1 MAVLHRENVVGSF
14 MKSTLVTHKTLWQAL
29 IITLMAAFAGMV
41 QAQAEQG
48 DSPQLPGAVDVRII
62 VDISGSMKQNDPQ
75 NLRRPAVRL
84 LARLLPDGA
93 TSGVWT
99 FGQYVNM
106 LVPHREVNDAWR
118 DMAIAQ
124 SDAIN
129 SVAMRT
135 NLGTAIET
143 ASDGYFTGGVLSNTH
158 FIVLTDGKVDIS
170 RNPSANKAEANRI
183 LDTLVPPLKQQGARF
198 HAVALSAE
206 ADTEFLRKLASDS
219 NGSFHVAENADDLS
233 RAFLDAFNA
242 AVPQEQTPIDDDGFM
257 VDAGV
262 TEYTAL
268 IFWGD
273 NETSDNR
280 ALALKAP
287 GAAATTLQQHPDNIR
302 WAREPGYDL
311 ITVTDPVAGR
321 WNLDGQ
327 LGEGSRVSVV
337 SDLRMIVSPIP
348 GIFSIEKPL
357 AIRVGLFD
365 GDEPI
370 INADFLSVLAVDLT
384 LANEDGRSGTKV
396 LSEQS
401 PPADGVYRYNI
412 AEMPTAGQY
421 QVVVEARSS
430 TFARK
435 FSGTTRFEPAA
446 GAEASAADAPL
457 FAPEMDAAN
466 PFKTATPAQ
475 PEPQPTAAPAVDEAP
490 APAVAS
496 EPVAEVEPVAE
507 PELTPEEAVQLIQ
520 PIDVAEL
527 DQPEPAEPENV
538 DSAIAPWMIAAGA
551 GALLVLALLIWL
563 LLRKRKNTDESDAEA
578 DVEAEPA
585 APVPAPEVA
594 AVPVIT
600 DIDEPETVPELSS
613 DDLIEPEPELESVP
627 ELQPEPELEKVP
639 ELEPE
644 PAAKPVV
651 DETPVPSIEPE
662 PDTIAEELSEP
673 GEPEPLLEDDI
684 PLIEPEESEPEPLA
698 FDDEFELSVPD
709 DELEAALDD
718 VDLEES
724 ADDEFGLDDFDLSEF
739 DDLPDTETDKGA
751 SKGGAPE
758 PKNTP
763 DNDRKK

>member
-1 MAVLHRENVVGSF
+1 
-14 MKSTLVTHKTLWQAL
+14 MKSTLVTHKTLWHAL
-29 IITLMAAFAGMV
+29 IITLVAAFAGMV

-135 NLGTAIET
+135 NLGAAIET
-143 ASDGYFTGGVLSNTH
+143 ASDGYFTGGILSNTH

-273 NETSDNR
+273 NETSANR
-280 ALALKAP
+280 TLALKAP
-287 GAAATTLQQHPDNIR
+287 GAAAATLQQHPDNIR

-321 WNLDGQ
+321 WSLDGQ

-348 GIFSIEKPL
+348 GMFSIEEPL

-370 INADFLSVLAVDLT
+370 TNADFLSVLTVNLT
-384 LANEDGRSGTKV
+384 LAKEDGRSGTKV
-396 LSEQS
+396 LSEQG
-401 PPADGVYRYNI
+401 PPADGVYRDNI
-412 AEMPTAGQY
+412 AELPTAGQY
-421 QVVVEARSS
+421 QVIVEARSS

-435 FSGTTRFEPAA
+435 FSGTTRFEPAV
-446 GAEASAADAPL
+446 GAEASAADAPM
-457 FAPEMDAAN
+457 FAPEIDAAN
-466 PFKTATPAQ
+466 PFKTATPAE
-475 PEPQPTAAPAVDEAP
+475 PEPQPDTALMVDGAP
-490 APAVAS
+490 AP
-496 EPVAEVEPVAE
+496 EPAGEPAAEVEPVAE
-507 PELTPEEAVQLIQ
+507 PE
-520 PIDVAEL
+520 
-527 DQPEPAEPENV
+527 PAEPESA
-538 DSAIAPWMIAAGA
+538 DSAIAPWMMAAGA

-563 LLRKRKNTDESDAEA
+563 LLRKRKNTDEGDAETDAEA
-578 DVEAEPA
+578 NVEVETEAA
-585 APVPAPEVA
+585 APAPAPEMA

-600 DIDEPETVPELSS
+600 DIDEPESVPELSPE
-613 DDLIEPEPELESVP
+613 DLIEPEPVP
-627 ELQPEPELEKVP
+627 ELQPEPLI
-639 ELEPE
+639 
-644 PAAKPVV
+644 
-651 DETPVPSIEPE
+651 DETPVPTLGPLPE
-662 PDTIAEELSEP
+662 ET
-673 GEPEPLLEDDI
+673 I
-684 PLIEPEESEPEPLA
+684 PLVEPEEGDPEPLA
-698 FDDEFELSVPD
+698 FDDDFELSVPD
-709 DELEAALDD
+709 DELE
-718 VDLEES
+718 EPT
-724 ADDEFGLDDFDLSEF
+724 DDELGLDDFDLSEF
-739 DDLPDTETDKGA
+739 DDVPSTEAEKSADEGAEKDTG
-751 SKGGAPE
+751 PE
-758 PKNTP
+758 PKETP
-763 DNDRKK
+763 DNERKK

>member
-1 MAVLHRENVVGSF
+1 MAVSHRENVVGSF
-14 MKSTLVTHKTLWQAL
+14 MQSTLVTRKTLWHAL
-29 IITLMAAFAGMV
+29 VITLLAAFAGMV
-41 QAQAEQG
+41 QAQVQAQAQTG
-48 DSPQLPGAVDVRII
+48 QTDKPQLPGAVDVRII

-75 NLRRPAVRL
+75 NLRRPALRL

-124 SDAIN
+124 SDAIS

-135 NLGTAIET
+135 NLGAAIET

-158 FIVLTDGKVDIS
+158 FIVLTDGMVDIS

-183 LDTLVPPLKQQGARF
+183 LDTLVPPLKAQGARF

-206 ADTEFLRKLASDS
+206 ADTEFLRKLAADSD
-219 NGSFHVAENADDLS
+219 GSFHVAENADDLS

-257 VDAGV
+257 VDSGV
-262 TEYTAL
+262 SEFTAL

-273 NETSDNR
+273 NETSADR
-280 ALALKAP
+280 ALALNAP
-287 GAAATTLQQHPDNIR
+287 GAAAATLQQHPDTIR

-321 WNLDGQ
+321 WSLDGQ

-348 GIFSIEKPL
+348 GIFSIEEPL

-370 INADFLSVLAVDLT
+370 TNADFLSVLTVSLT
-384 LANEDGRSGTKV
+384 LENKDGRSGTKV
-396 LSEQS
+396 LSEQG

-412 AEMPTAGQY
+412 AQLTTAGQY
-421 QVVVEARSS
+421 QVMVEARSS

-446 GAEASAADAPL
+446 DAEAPV

-466 PFKTATPAQ
+466 PFNIATPAE
-475 PEPQPTAAPAVDEAP
+475 PEPQPETAPAVDEAP
-490 APAVAS
+490 APEPAS
-496 EPVAEVEPVAE
+496 EPAAEVEPE
-507 PELTPEEAVQLIQ
+507 PA
-520 PIDVAEL
+520 
-527 DQPEPAEPENV
+527 PEPAEPETA
-538 DSAIAPWMIAAGA
+538 DSAIALWMMAAGA
-551 GALLVLALLIWL
+551 GALVVLGLLIWL
-563 LLRKRKNTDESDAEA
+563 LLRKRKNADENDAETA
-578 DVEAEPA
+578 GEPEAA
-585 APVPAPEVA
+585 APDPTPEAA

-600 DIDEPETVPELSS
+600 NIDEGETVPELSP
-613 DDLIEPEPELESVP
+613 DDLIEPESEIEPELVPELEPVP
-627 ELQPEPELEKVP
+627 ELQSEPQPEPEPEPENVP

-644 PAAKPVV
+644 PTVESVV
-651 DETPVPSIEPE
+651 EETPVPTVEPE
-662 PDTIAEELSEP
+662 PEEAIPLMESEE
-673 GEPEPLLEDDI
+673 GDPEPLD
-684 PLIEPEESEPEPLA
+684 
-698 FDDEFELSVPD
+698 FD
-709 DELEAALDD
+709 
-718 VDLEES
+718 
-724 ADDEFGLDDFDLSEF
+724 DDFDLSEF
-739 DDLPDTETDKGA
+739 DDLPATD
-751 SKGGAPE
+751 
-758 PKNTP
+758 PKSDSPDKP

>member
-1 MAVLHRENVVGSF
+1 
-14 MKSTLVTHKTLWQAL
+14 MKSTLVTHKTLWHAL
-29 IITLMAAFAGMV
+29 IITLVAAFAGMV
-41 QAQAEQG
+41 QAQAQAEQG

-135 NLGTAIET
+135 NLGAAIET
-143 ASDGYFTGGVLSNTH
+143 ASDGYFTGGILSNTH

-273 NETSDNR
+273 NETSANR
-280 ALALKAP
+280 TLALKAP
-287 GAAATTLQQHPDNIR
+287 GAAAATLQQHPDNIR

-321 WNLDGQ
+321 WSLDGQ

-348 GIFSIEKPL
+348 GMFSIEEPL

-370 INADFLSVLAVDLT
+370 TNADFLSVLTVNLT
-384 LANEDGRSGTKV
+384 LAKEDGRSGTKV
-396 LSEQS
+396 LSEQG
-401 PPADGVYRYNI
+401 PPADGVYRDNI
-412 AEMPTAGQY
+412 AELPTAGQY
-421 QVVVEARSS
+421 QVIVEARSS

-435 FSGTTRFEPAA
+435 FSGTTRFEPAV
-446 GAEASAADAPL
+446 GAEASAADAPM

-466 PFKTATPAQ
+466 PFKTATPAE
-475 PEPQPTAAPAVDEAP
+475 PEPQPDTALMVDGAP
-490 APAVAS
+490 AP
-496 EPVAEVEPVAE
+496 EPAGEPAAEVEPVAE
-507 PELTPEEAVQLIQ
+507 PE
-520 PIDVAEL
+520 
-527 DQPEPAEPENV
+527 PAEPESA
-538 DSAIAPWMIAAGA
+538 DSAIAPWMMAAGA

-563 LLRKRKNTDESDAEA
+563 LLRKRKNTDEGDAETDAEA
-578 DVEAEPA
+578 NVEVETEAA
-585 APVPAPEVA
+585 APAPAPEMA

-600 DIDEPETVPELSS
+600 DIDEPESVPELSPE
-613 DDLIEPEPELESVP
+613 DLIEPEPVP
-627 ELQPEPELEKVP
+627 ELQPEPLI
-639 ELEPE
+639 
-644 PAAKPVV
+644 
-651 DETPVPSIEPE
+651 DETPVPTLGPLPE
-662 PDTIAEELSEP
+662 ET
-673 GEPEPLLEDDI
+673 I
-684 PLIEPEESEPEPLA
+684 PLVEPEEGDPEPLA
-698 FDDEFELSVPD
+698 FDDDFELSVPD
-709 DELEAALDD
+709 DELE
-718 VDLEES
+718 EPT
-724 ADDEFGLDDFDLSEF
+724 DDELGLDDFDLSEF
-739 DDLPDTETDKGA
+739 DDVPSTEAEKSADEGAEKDTG
-751 SKGGAPE
+751 PE
-758 PKNTP
+758 PKETP
-763 DNDRKK
+763 DNERKK

>member
-1 MAVLHRENVVGSF
+1 
-14 MKSTLVTHKTLWQAL
+14 MKSTLVTHKTLWHAL
-29 IITLMAAFAGMV
+29 IITLVAAFAGMV
-41 QAQAEQG
+41 QAQAEPG

-135 NLGTAIET
+135 NLGAAIET
-143 ASDGYFTGGVLSNTH
+143 ASDGYFTGGILSNTH

-206 ADTEFLRKLASDS
+206 ADTEFLRRLAADS

-273 NETSDNR
+273 SETSANR
-280 ALALKAP
+280 TLALKAP
-287 GAAATTLQQHPDNIR
+287 GAAAATLQQHPDNIR

-321 WNLDGQ
+321 WILDGQ
-327 LGEGSRVSVV
+327 LGQGSRVSVV

-348 GIFSIEKPL
+348 GTFSIEEPL
-357 AIRVGLFD
+357 AIRVRLFD
-365 GDEPI
+365 GNEPI
-370 INADFLSVLAVDLT
+370 TNADFLSVLTVNLT
-384 LANEDGRSGTKV
+384 LAHEDGRRGTKL

-446 GAEASAADAPL
+446 GAEVSAANAPL
-457 FAPEMDAAN
+457 FAPEIDAAN
-466 PFKTATPAQ
+466 PFKTATPTE
-475 PEPQPTAAPAVDEAP
+475 PEPQPNTAPAVDEAP
-490 APAVAS
+490 APEPAG
-496 EPVAEVEPVAE
+496 EPVAEVKPVIEPVAE
-507 PELTPEEAVQLIQ
+507 PE
-520 PIDVAEL
+520 
-527 DQPEPAEPENV
+527 PAEPKSA

-563 LLRKRKNTDESDAEA
+563 LLRKRKNTDEIDAETNA
-578 DVEAEPA
+578 EVNVKAEAA

-600 DIDEPETVPELSS
+600 DIDEPENVLELSP
-613 DDLIEPEPELESVP
+613 DDLIEPEI
-627 ELQPEPELEKVP
+627 
-639 ELEPE
+639 EPE
-644 PAAKPVV
+644 PAAEPVV
-651 DETPVPSIEPE
+651 DETPVPTIEP
-662 PDTIAEELSEP
+662 L
-673 GEPEPLLEDDI
+673 
-684 PLIEPEESEPEPLA
+684 PEETMPLVKPEEGDPEPLA
-698 FDDEFELSVPD
+698 FDDDFELSFPD
-709 DELEAALDD
+709 DELEATLAEP
-718 VDLEES
+718 EEL
-724 ADDEFGLDDFDLSEF
+724 ADDELGLDDLDLSEF
-739 DDLPDTETDKGA
+739 DDLPGAEVEKGA
-751 SKGGAPE
+751 EKDTSPE
-758 PKNTP
+758 PKKTP
-763 DNDRKK
+763 DNDPKK

>member
-1 MAVLHRENVVGSF
+1 
-14 MKSTLVTHKTLWQAL
+14 MKPTLVAHKILWRAL
-29 IITLMAAFAGMV
+29 IITLVAAFAGMV

-106 LVPHREVNDAWR
+106 LVPHREVSDAWR

-135 NLGTAIET
+135 NLGAAIET

-287 GAAATTLQQHPDNIR
+287 GADATTLQQHPDNIR

-321 WNLDGQ
+321 WSLDGQ

-348 GIFSIEKPL
+348 GTFTVEEPL

-370 INADFLSVLAVDLT
+370 TNADFLSVLTVNLT
-384 LANEDGRSGTKV
+384 LENEDGRGGTKV
-396 LSEQS
+396 LSEQG

-412 AEMPTAGQY
+412 AELPTAGQY
-421 QVVVEARSS
+421 QVIVEARSS

-457 FAPEMDAAN
+457 FAPEINVAN
-466 PFKTATPAQ
+466 PFKTATP
-475 PEPQPTAAPAVDEAP
+475 AAPAVDEAP
-490 APAVAS
+490 APEPAS
-496 EPVAEVEPVAE
+496 EPVAEVEPVIETAAE
-507 PELTPEEAVQLIQ
+507 PEPAPEPEAAAQPIQ

-527 DQPEPAEPENV
+527 DKPEPAEPESA
-538 DSAIAPWMIAAGA
+538 DSAIAPWMMVAGA

-563 LLRKRKNTDESDAEA
+563 LLRKRKNIDETDAKTDAEA
-578 DVEAEPA
+578 NVEAEAA

-600 DIDEPETVPELSS
+600 DVDEPENVPELSA
-613 DDLIEPEPELESVP
+613 DDLIEPEL
-627 ELQPEPELEKVP
+627 
-639 ELEPE
+639 
-644 PAAKPVV
+644 AAEPVV
-651 DETPVPSIEPE
+651 DETSVPTIEPL
-662 PDTIAEELSEP
+662 PEET
-673 GEPEPLLEDDI
+673 I
-684 PLIEPEESEPEPLA
+684 PLIEPEEDDPEPLA
-698 FDDEFELSVPD
+698 FD
-709 DELEAALDD
+709 
-718 VDLEES
+718 
-724 ADDEFGLDDFDLSEF
+724 DDFDLSEF
-739 DDLPDTETDKGA
+739 DDLPGAEVEKGA
-751 SKGGAPE
+751 EKDTDPE
-758 PKNTP
+758 PKKTP

>member
-1 MAVLHRENVVGSF
+1 MQ
-14 MKSTLVTHKTLWQAL
+14 STPVTHKTLWHAL
-29 IITLMAAFAGMV
+29 IITLIAAFAGMV
-41 QAQAEQG
+41 QAQDQVQSQAERA

-75 NLRRPAVRL
+75 NLRRPALRL

-135 NLGTAIET
+135 NLGAAIET

-158 FIVLTDGKVDIS
+158 FIVLTDGMVDIS

-206 ADTEFLRKLASDS
+206 ADTEFLRKLASES

-262 TEYTAL
+262 SEYTAL

-273 NETSDNR
+273 NETSGNR
-280 ALALKAP
+280 TLALKAP
-287 GAAATTLQQHPDNIR
+287 GAAAATLQQHPDNIR

-321 WNLDGQ
+321 WSLDGQ

-348 GIFSIEKPL
+348 GTFTVEEPL

-370 INADFLSVLAVDLT
+370 TNADFLSVLNVNLT
-384 LANEDGRSGTKV
+384 LENEDGRGGTKV
-396 LSEQS
+396 LSEQG

-412 AEMPTAGQY
+412 AELPTAGQY
-421 QVVVEARSS
+421 QVIVEARSS

-457 FAPEMDAAN
+457 FAPEIDVAN
-466 PFKTATPAQ
+466 PFKTATP
-475 PEPQPTAAPAVDEAP
+475 AAPAVDEAP
-490 APAVAS
+490 APEPAS
-496 EPVAEVEPVAE
+496 EPVAEVEPVIETAAE
-507 PELTPEEAVQLIQ
+507 PEPAPEPEAAAQPIQ

-527 DQPEPAEPENV
+527 DKPEPAEPESA
-538 DSAIAPWMIAAGA
+538 DSAIAPWMMVAGA

-563 LLRKRKNTDESDAEA
+563 LLRKRKNIDETDAEA
-578 DVEAEPA
+578 GAEANVEAEAA

-600 DIDEPETVPELSS
+600 DVDEPESVPELSA
-613 DDLIEPEPELESVP
+613 DDLIEPEP
-627 ELQPEPELEKVP
+627 
-639 ELEPE
+639 
-644 PAAKPVV
+644 AAEPVV
-651 DETPVPSIEPE
+651 DETPVPTIEPL
-662 PDTIAEELSEP
+662 PEET
-673 GEPEPLLEDDI
+673 I
-684 PLIEPEESEPEPLA
+684 PLVEPEESDPEPLA
-698 FDDEFELSVPD
+698 FD
-709 DELEAALDD
+709 
-718 VDLEES
+718 
-724 ADDEFGLDDFDLSEF
+724 DDFDLSEF
-739 DDLPDTETDKGA
+739 DDLPDAEVEKGA
-751 SKGGAPE
+751 EKDTDPE
-758 PKNTP
+758 PKKTP

>member
-1 MAVLHRENVVGSF
+1 
-14 MKSTLVTHKTLWQAL
+14 MKSTLVTHKTLWHAL
-29 IITLMAAFAGMV
+29 IITLVAAFAGMV

-75 NLRRPAVRL
+75 NLRRPALRL

-124 SDAIN
+124 SDAIS

-135 NLGTAIET
+135 NLGAAIET

-158 FIVLTDGKVDIS
+158 FIVLTDGMVDIS

-183 LDTLVPPLKQQGARF
+183 LDTLVPPLKAQGARF

-206 ADTEFLRKLASDS
+206 ADTEFLRKLAADSD
-219 NGSFHVAENADDLS
+219 GSFHVAENADDLS

-257 VDAGV
+257 VDSGV
-262 TEYTAL
+262 SEFTAL

-273 NETSDNR
+273 NETSADR
-280 ALALKAP
+280 ALALNAP
-287 GAAATTLQQHPDNIR
+287 GAAAATLQQHPDTIR

-321 WNLDGQ
+321 WSLDGQ

-348 GIFSIEKPL
+348 GIFSIEEPL

-370 INADFLSVLAVDLT
+370 TNADFLSVLTVSLT
-384 LANEDGRSGTKV
+384 LENKDGRGGTKV
-396 LSEQS
+396 LSEQG

-412 AEMPTAGQY
+412 AQLTTAGQY
-421 QVVVEARSS
+421 QVMVEARSS

-446 GAEASAADAPL
+446 DAEAPAADAPV

-466 PFKTATPAQ
+466 PFNIATPAE
-475 PEPQPTAAPAVDEAP
+475 PEPQPETAPAVDEAP
-490 APAVAS
+490 APEPAV
-496 EPVAEVEPVAE
+496 EPAAEVEPVVAPVVEPVVEPVVAPVAETVAAPEPAQE
-507 PELTPEEAVQLIQ
+507 PEPA
-520 PIDVAEL
+520 
-527 DQPEPAEPENV
+527 PEPAEPETA
-538 DSAIAPWMIAAGA
+538 DSAIAPWMMAAGA
-551 GALLVLALLIWL
+551 GALVVLGLLIWL
-563 LLRKRKNTDESDAEA
+563 LLRKRKNADENDAETA
-578 DVEAEPA
+578 GEPEAA
-585 APVPAPEVA
+585 APNPTPEAA

-600 DIDEPETVPELSS
+600 NIDEAESVPELSP
-613 DDLIEPEPELESVP
+613 DDLIEPEPEIEPELVPELEPVP
-627 ELQPEPELEKVP
+627 ELQPEPEPENVP

-644 PAAKPVV
+644 LELEPEPTVESVV
-651 DETPVPSIEPE
+651 EETPVPTVEPE
-662 PDTIAEELSEP
+662 PEEAIPLMESEE
-673 GEPEPLLEDDI
+673 GDPEPLD
-684 PLIEPEESEPEPLA
+684 
-698 FDDEFELSVPD
+698 FD
-709 DELEAALDD
+709 
-718 VDLEES
+718 
-724 ADDEFGLDDFDLSEF
+724 DDFDLSEF
-739 DDLPDTETDKGA
+739 DDLPATD
-751 SKGGAPE
+751 
-758 PKNTP
+758 PKSDSPDKP

>member
-1 MAVLHRENVVGSF
+1 
-14 MKSTLVTHKTLWQAL
+14 MKPTLVAHKILWRAL
-29 IITLMAAFAGMV
+29 IITLVAAFAGMV

-106 LVPHREVNDAWR
+106 LVPHREVSDAWR

-135 NLGTAIET
+135 NLGAAIET

-287 GAAATTLQQHPDNIR
+287 GADATTLQQHPDNIR

-321 WNLDGQ
+321 WSLDGQ

-348 GIFSIEKPL
+348 GTFSIEKPL

-370 INADFLSVLAVDLT
+370 TNADFLSVLTVNLT

-421 QVVVEARSS
+421 QVIVEARSS

-457 FAPEMDAAN
+457 FAPEIDVAN
-466 PFKTATPAQ
+466 PFKPVTPAESQ
-475 PEPQPTAAPAVDEAP
+475 LLVDTAPSAAEAP
-490 APAVAS
+490 ASELVNEPAAD
-496 EPVAEVEPVAE
+496 VEPVAE
-507 PELTPEEAVQLIQ
+507 PVTEPVTEPEPAKDPEPAPEPEAAIP
-520 PIDVAEL
+520 PIDVSEL
-527 DQPEPAEPENV
+527 DKPELAESENA
-538 DSAIAPWMIAAGA
+538 DSAIAPWMMAAGA
-551 GALLVLALLIWL
+551 GVLLVLALLIWL
-563 LLRKRKNTDESDAEA
+563 LLRKRKNIDETDAEA
-578 DVEAEPA
+578 GAEANVEAEAA

-600 DIDEPETVPELSS
+600 DIDEPENVPELSP
-613 DDLIEPEPELESVP
+613 DDLIEPEP
-627 ELQPEPELEKVP
+627 
-639 ELEPE
+639 
-644 PAAKPVV
+644 AAEPVV
-651 DETPVPSIEPE
+651 DETSVPTIEPL
-662 PDTIAEELSEP
+662 PEET
-673 GEPEPLLEDDI
+673 I
-684 PLIEPEESEPEPLA
+684 PLIEPEEDDPEPLA
-698 FDDEFELSVPD
+698 FD
-709 DELEAALDD
+709 
-718 VDLEES
+718 
-724 ADDEFGLDDFDLSEF
+724 DDFDLSEF
-739 DDLPDTETDKGA
+739 DDLPDAEVEKGA
-751 SKGGAPE
+751 EKGAEKDTDPE
-758 PKNTP
+758 PKKTP

>member
-1 MAVLHRENVVGSF
+1 
-14 MKSTLVTHKTLWQAL
+14 MKSTLVTHKTLWHAL
-29 IITLMAAFAGMV
+29 IITLVAAFAGMV
-41 QAQAEQG
+41 QAQAQAEQG

-135 NLGTAIET
+135 NLGAAIET
-143 ASDGYFTGGVLSNTH
+143 ASDGYFTGGILSNTH

-273 NETSDNR
+273 NETSANR
-280 ALALKAP
+280 TLALKAP
-287 GAAATTLQQHPDNIR
+287 GAAAATLQQHPDNIR

-321 WNLDGQ
+321 WSLDGQ

-348 GIFSIEKPL
+348 GMFSIEEPL

-370 INADFLSVLAVDLT
+370 TNADFLSVLTVNLT
-384 LANEDGRSGTKV
+384 LAKEDGRSGTKV
-396 LSEQS
+396 LSEQG
-401 PPADGVYRYNI
+401 PPADGVYRDNI
-412 AEMPTAGQY
+412 AELPTAGQY
-421 QVVVEARSS
+421 QVIVEARSS

-435 FSGTTRFEPAA
+435 FSGTTRFEPAV
-446 GAEASAADAPL
+446 GAEASAADAPM
-457 FAPEMDAAN
+457 FAPEIDAAN
-466 PFKTATPAQ
+466 PFKTATPAE
-475 PEPQPTAAPAVDEAP
+475 PEPQPDTALMVDGAP
-490 APAVAS
+490 AP
-496 EPVAEVEPVAE
+496 EPAGEPAAEVEPVAE
-507 PELTPEEAVQLIQ
+507 PE
-520 PIDVAEL
+520 
-527 DQPEPAEPENV
+527 PAEPESA
-538 DSAIAPWMIAAGA
+538 DSAIAPWMMAAGA

-563 LLRKRKNTDESDAEA
+563 LLRKRKNTDEGDAETDAEA
-578 DVEAEPA
+578 NVEVETEAA
-585 APVPAPEVA
+585 APAPAPEMA

-600 DIDEPETVPELSS
+600 DIDEPESVPELSPE
-613 DDLIEPEPELESVP
+613 DLIEPEPVP
-627 ELQPEPELEKVP
+627 ELQPEPLI
-639 ELEPE
+639 
-644 PAAKPVV
+644 
-651 DETPVPSIEPE
+651 DETPVPTLGPLPE
-662 PDTIAEELSEP
+662 ET
-673 GEPEPLLEDDI
+673 I
-684 PLIEPEESEPEPLA
+684 PLIEPEEGDPEPLA
-698 FDDEFELSVPD
+698 FDDDFELSVPD
-709 DELEAALDD
+709 DELE
-718 VDLEES
+718 EPT
-724 ADDEFGLDDFDLSEF
+724 DDELGLDDFDLSEF
-739 DDLPDTETDKGA
+739 DDVPSTEAEKSADEGAEKDTG
-751 SKGGAPE
+751 PE
-758 PKNTP
+758 PKETP
-763 DNDRKK
+763 DNERKK

>member
-1 MAVLHRENVVGSF
+1 
-14 MKSTLVTHKTLWQAL
+14 MKSTLVTHKTLWLAL
-29 IITLMAAFAGMV
+29 VITLVAAFSGMA
-41 QAQAEQG
+41 QAQAEQA

-93 TSGVWT
+93 TAGVWT

-106 LVPHREVNDAWR
+106 LVPHREVSDAWR
-118 DMAIAQ
+118 DMAIEQ

-135 NLGTAIET
+135 NLGAAIET

-219 NGSFHVAENADDLS
+219 NGSFHVAENANDLS

-257 VDAGV
+257 VDASV

-273 NETSDNR
+273 NETSANR

-321 WNLDGQ
+321 WSLDGQ

-370 INADFLSVLAVDLT
+370 TNADFLSVLSVDLT

-446 GAEASAADAPL
+446 GAEASAAEAPI
-457 FAPEMDAAN
+457 FAPETGAAN
-466 PFKTATPAQ
+466 PFKTATPAE
-475 PEPQPTAAPAVDEAP
+475 PKPQPDTAPMVDEAP
-490 APAVAS
+490 EPEPAS
-496 EPVAEVEPVAE
+496 EPAAEVEPVAE
-507 PELTPEEAVQLIQ
+507 LEPAPEPEAAAQPIQ
-520 PIDVAEL
+520 PIDVTEL
-527 DQPEPAEPENV
+527 DKPEPAEPESAN
-538 DSAIAPWMIAAGA
+538 SAIAPWMMAAGA

-563 LLRKRKNTDESDAEA
+563 LLRKRKNTDEIDAETDA
-578 DVEAEPA
+578 ETDVEAEAA

-600 DIDEPETVPELSS
+600 DIDEPENVPKLSPG
-613 DDLIEPEPELESVP
+613 DLVEPKLESGLEPVP
-627 ELQPEPELEKVP
+627 ELQPEPEPEKVP
-639 ELEPE
+639 ELKPE
-644 PAAKPVV
+644 PAVEPVV
-651 DETPVPSIEPE
+651 EEAPVPTIEPE
-662 PDTIAEELSEP
+662 PYVTAQDLP
-673 GEPEPLLEDDI
+673 QPREPEPLPEETI
-684 PLIEPEESEPEPLA
+684 PLIKPEEGDPEPLS
-698 FDDEFELSVPD
+698 FDDDFELSVPD
-709 DELEAALDD
+709 DELDK
-718 VDLEES
+718 VLEEPEEP
-724 ADDEFGLDDFDLSEF
+724 ADEEFGLDDYDLSEF
-739 DDLPDTETDKGA
+739 DDLPSTETDKSA
-751 SKGGAPE
+751 DKGTGPK

>member
-1 MAVLHRENVVGSF
+1 MQ
-14 MKSTLVTHKTLWQAL
+14 STPVTHKTLWHAL
-29 IITLMAAFAGMV
+29 IITLIAAFAGMV
-41 QAQAEQG
+41 QAQDQVQSQAERA

-75 NLRRPAVRL
+75 NLRRPALRL

-135 NLGTAIET
+135 NLGAAIET

-158 FIVLTDGKVDIS
+158 FIVLTDGMVDIS

-206 ADTEFLRKLASDS
+206 ADTEFLRKLASES

-262 TEYTAL
+262 SEYTAL

-273 NETSDNR
+273 NETSANR
-280 ALALKAP
+280 TLALKAP
-287 GAAATTLQQHPDNIR
+287 GLDAATLQQHPDNIR

-321 WNLDGQ
+321 WSLDGQ

-348 GIFSIEKPL
+348 GTFTVEEPL

-370 INADFLSVLAVDLT
+370 TNADFLSVLTVNLT
-384 LANEDGRSGTKV
+384 LENEDGRGGTKV
-396 LSEQS
+396 LSEQG

-412 AEMPTAGQY
+412 AELPTAGQY
-421 QVVVEARSS
+421 QVIVEARSS

-457 FAPEMDAAN
+457 FAPEINVAN
-466 PFKTATPAQ
+466 PFKTATP
-475 PEPQPTAAPAVDEAP
+475 AAPAVDEAP
-490 APAVAS
+490 APEPAS
-496 EPVAEVEPVAE
+496 EPVAEVEPVIETAAE
-507 PELTPEEAVQLIQ
+507 PEPAPEPEAAAQPIQ

-527 DQPEPAEPENV
+527 DKPEPAEPESA
-538 DSAIAPWMIAAGA
+538 DSAIAPWMMVAGA

-563 LLRKRKNTDESDAEA
+563 LLRKRKNIDETDAKTDAEA
-578 DVEAEPA
+578 NVEAEAA

-600 DIDEPETVPELSS
+600 DVDEPENVPELSA
-613 DDLIEPEPELESVP
+613 DDLIEPEL
-627 ELQPEPELEKVP
+627 
-639 ELEPE
+639 
-644 PAAKPVV
+644 AAEPVV
-651 DETPVPSIEPE
+651 DETSVPTIEPL
-662 PDTIAEELSEP
+662 PEET
-673 GEPEPLLEDDI
+673 I
-684 PLIEPEESEPEPLA
+684 PLIEPEEGDPEPLA
-698 FDDEFELSVPD
+698 FD
-709 DELEAALDD
+709 
-718 VDLEES
+718 
-724 ADDEFGLDDFDLSEF
+724 DDFDLSEF
-739 DDLPDTETDKGA
+739 DDLPGAEVEKGA
-751 SKGGAPE
+751 EKDTDPE
-758 PKNTP
+758 PKKTP

>member
-1 MAVLHRENVVGSF
+1 MQ
-14 MKSTLVTHKTLWQAL
+14 STLVTRKTLWHAL
-29 IITLMAAFAGMV
+29 VITLLAAFAGMV
-41 QAQAEQG
+41 QAQDQAQTQTG
-48 DSPQLPGAVDVRII
+48 QTDKPQLPGAVDVRII

-75 NLRRPAVRL
+75 NLRRPALRL

-124 SDAIN
+124 SDAIS

-135 NLGTAIET
+135 NLGAAIET

-158 FIVLTDGKVDIS
+158 FIVLTDGMVDIS

-183 LDTLVPPLKQQGARF
+183 LDTLVPPLKAQGARF

-206 ADTEFLRKLASDS
+206 ADTEFLRKLAADSD
-219 NGSFHVAENADDLS
+219 GSFHVAENADDLS

-257 VDAGV
+257 VDSGV
-262 TEYTAL
+262 SEFTAL

-273 NETSDNR
+273 NETSADR
-280 ALALKAP
+280 ALALNAP
-287 GAAATTLQQHPDNIR
+287 GAAAATLQQHPDTIR

-321 WNLDGQ
+321 WSLDGQ

-348 GIFSIEKPL
+348 GIFSIEEPL

-370 INADFLSVLAVDLT
+370 TNADFLSVLTVSLT
-384 LANEDGRSGTKV
+384 LENKDGRGGTKV
-396 LSEQS
+396 LSEQG

-412 AEMPTAGQY
+412 AQLTTAGQY
-421 QVVVEARSS
+421 QVMVEARSS

-446 GAEASAADAPL
+446 DAEAPV

-466 PFKTATPAQ
+466 PFNIATPAE
-475 PEPQPTAAPAVDEAP
+475 PEPQPETAPAVDEAP
-490 APAVAS
+490 APEPAS
-496 EPVAEVEPVAE
+496 EPAAEVEPE
-507 PELTPEEAVQLIQ
+507 PA
-520 PIDVAEL
+520 
-527 DQPEPAEPENV
+527 PEPAEPETA
-538 DSAIAPWMIAAGA
+538 DSAIALWMMAAGA
-551 GALLVLALLIWL
+551 GALVVLGLLIWL
-563 LLRKRKNTDESDAEA
+563 LLRKRKNADENDAETA
-578 DVEAEPA
+578 GEPEAA
-585 APVPAPEVA
+585 APDPTPEAA

-600 DIDEPETVPELSS
+600 NIDEGETVPELSP
-613 DDLIEPEPELESVP
+613 DDLIEPESEIEPELVPELEPVP
-627 ELQPEPELEKVP
+627 ELQSEPQPEPEPEPENVP

-644 PAAKPVV
+644 PTVESVV
-651 DETPVPSIEPE
+651 EETPVPTVEPE
-662 PDTIAEELSEP
+662 PEEAIPLMESEE
-673 GEPEPLLEDDI
+673 GDPEPLD
-684 PLIEPEESEPEPLA
+684 
-698 FDDEFELSVPD
+698 FD
-709 DELEAALDD
+709 
-718 VDLEES
+718 
-724 ADDEFGLDDFDLSEF
+724 DDFDLSEF
-739 DDLPDTETDKGA
+739 DDLPATD
-751 SKGGAPE
+751 
-758 PKNTP
+758 PKSDSPDKP

>member
-14 MKSTLVTHKTLWQAL
+14 MQSTPVTHKTLWHAL
-29 IITLMAAFAGMV
+29 IITLIAAFAGMV
-41 QAQAEQG
+41 QAQDQVQSQAERA

-75 NLRRPAVRL
+75 NLRRPALRL

-135 NLGTAIET
+135 NLGAAIET

-158 FIVLTDGKVDIS
+158 FIVLTDGMVDIS

-206 ADTEFLRKLASDS
+206 ADTEFLRKLASES

-262 TEYTAL
+262 SEYTAL

-273 NETSDNR
+273 NETSANR
-280 ALALKAP
+280 TLALKAP
-287 GAAATTLQQHPDNIR
+287 GLDAATLQQHPDNIR

-321 WNLDGQ
+321 WSLDGQ

-348 GIFSIEKPL
+348 GTFTVEEPL

-370 INADFLSVLAVDLT
+370 TNADFLSVLTVNLT
-384 LANEDGRSGTKV
+384 LENEDGRGGTKV
-396 LSEQS
+396 LSEQG

-412 AEMPTAGQY
+412 AELPTAGQY
-421 QVVVEARSS
+421 QVIVEARSS

-457 FAPEMDAAN
+457 FAPEINVAN
-466 PFKTATPAQ
+466 PFKTATP
-475 PEPQPTAAPAVDEAP
+475 AAPAVDEAP
-490 APAVAS
+490 APEPAS
-496 EPVAEVEPVAE
+496 EPVAEVEPVIETAAE
-507 PELTPEEAVQLIQ
+507 PEPAPEPEAAAQPIQ

-527 DQPEPAEPENV
+527 DKPEPAEPESA
-538 DSAIAPWMIAAGA
+538 DSAIAPWMMVAGA

-563 LLRKRKNTDESDAEA
+563 LLRKRKNIDETDAKTDAEA
-578 DVEAEPA
+578 NVEAEAA

-600 DIDEPETVPELSS
+600 DVDEPENVPELSA
-613 DDLIEPEPELESVP
+613 DDLIEPEL
-627 ELQPEPELEKVP
+627 
-639 ELEPE
+639 
-644 PAAKPVV
+644 AAEPVV
-651 DETPVPSIEPE
+651 DETSVPTIEPL
-662 PDTIAEELSEP
+662 PEET
-673 GEPEPLLEDDI
+673 I
-684 PLIEPEESEPEPLA
+684 PLIEPEEGDPEPLA
-698 FDDEFELSVPD
+698 FD
-709 DELEAALDD
+709 
-718 VDLEES
+718 
-724 ADDEFGLDDFDLSEF
+724 DDFDLSEF
-739 DDLPDTETDKGA
+739 DDLPGAEVEKGA
-751 SKGGAPE
+751 EKDTDPE
-758 PKNTP
+758 PKKTP

>member
-1 MAVLHRENVVGSF
+1 
-14 MKSTLVTHKTLWQAL
+14 MKSTLVTHKTLWHAL
-29 IITLMAAFAGMV
+29 IITLVAAFAGMV
-41 QAQAEQG
+41 QAQAQAEQG

-135 NLGTAIET
+135 NLGAAIET
-143 ASDGYFTGGVLSNTH
+143 ASDGYFTGGILSNTH

-273 NETSDNR
+273 NETSANR
-280 ALALKAP
+280 TLALKAP
-287 GAAATTLQQHPDNIR
+287 GAAAATLQQHPDNIR

-321 WNLDGQ
+321 WSLDGQ

-348 GIFSIEKPL
+348 GMFSIEEPL

-370 INADFLSVLAVDLT
+370 TNADFLSVLTVNLT
-384 LANEDGRSGTKV
+384 LAKEDGRSGTKV
-396 LSEQS
+396 LSEQG
-401 PPADGVYRYNI
+401 PPADGVYRDNI
-412 AEMPTAGQY
+412 AELPTAGQY
-421 QVVVEARSS
+421 QVIVEARSS

-435 FSGTTRFEPAA
+435 FSGTTRFEPAV
-446 GAEASAADAPL
+446 GAEASAADAPM
-457 FAPEMDAAN
+457 FAPEIDAAN
-466 PFKTATPAQ
+466 PFKTATPAEL
-475 PEPQPTAAPAVDEAP
+475 EPQPTAAPEP
-490 APAVAS
+490 AG
-496 EPVAEVEPVAE
+496 EPVAEVAPVIEPVAE
-507 PELTPEEAVQLIQ
+507 PEPAPEPEAAVQPIQ

-527 DQPEPAEPENV
+527 DKPEPAEPESA
-538 DSAIAPWMIAAGA
+538 DSAIAPWMMAAGA

-563 LLRKRKNTDESDAEA
+563 LLRKRKNTDEGDAETDAEA
-578 DVEAEPA
+578 NVEVETEAA
-585 APVPAPEVA
+585 APAPAPEMA

-600 DIDEPETVPELSS
+600 DIDEPESVPELSPE
-613 DDLIEPEPELESVP
+613 DLIEPEPVP
-627 ELQPEPELEKVP
+627 ELQPEPLI
-639 ELEPE
+639 
-644 PAAKPVV
+644 
-651 DETPVPSIEPE
+651 DETPVPTLGPLPE
-662 PDTIAEELSEP
+662 ET
-673 GEPEPLLEDDI
+673 I
-684 PLIEPEESEPEPLA
+684 PLVEPEEGDPEPLA
-698 FDDEFELSVPD
+698 FDDDFELSVPD
-709 DELEAALDD
+709 DELE
-718 VDLEES
+718 EPT
-724 ADDEFGLDDFDLSEF
+724 DDELGLDDFDLSEF
-739 DDLPDTETDKGA
+739 DDVPSTEAEKSADEGAEKDTG
-751 SKGGAPE
+751 PE
-758 PKNTP
+758 PKETP
-763 DNDRKK
+763 DNERKK

>member
-1 MAVLHRENVVGSF
+1 MQ
-14 MKSTLVTHKTLWQAL
+14 STPVTHKTLWHAL
-29 IITLMAAFAGMV
+29 IITLIAAFAGMV
-41 QAQAEQG
+41 QAQDQVQSQAERA

-75 NLRRPAVRL
+75 NLRRPALRL

-135 NLGTAIET
+135 NLGAAIET

-158 FIVLTDGKVDIS
+158 FIVLTDGMVDIS

-206 ADTEFLRKLASDS
+206 ADTEFLRKLASES

-262 TEYTAL
+262 SEYTAL

-273 NETSDNR
+273 NETSANR
-280 ALALKAP
+280 TLALKAS
-287 GAAATTLQQHPDNIR
+287 GLDAATLQQHPDNIR

-321 WNLDGQ
+321 WSLDGQ

-348 GIFSIEKPL
+348 GTFTVEEPL

-370 INADFLSVLAVDLT
+370 TNADFLSVLTVNLT
-384 LANEDGRSGTKV
+384 LANEDGRGGTKV
-396 LSEQS
+396 LSEQG

-412 AEMPTAGQY
+412 AELPTAGQY

-446 GAEASAADAPL
+446 D
-457 FAPEMDAAN
+457 
-466 PFKTATPAQ
+466 
-475 PEPQPTAAPAVDEAP
+475 V
-490 APAVAS
+490 
-496 EPVAEVEPVAE
+496 EPVVEPVAE
-507 PELTPEEAVQLIQ
+507 PVTEPEPAKEPEPALEPEAAIP
-520 PIDVAEL
+520 PIDVSEL
-527 DQPEPAEPENV
+527 DKPELAESELAESENA
-538 DSAIAPWMIAAGA
+538 DSAIAPWMMAAGA
-551 GALLVLALLIWL
+551 GVLLVLALLIWL
-563 LLRKRKNTDESDAEA
+563 LLRKRKDADEIDAKTDAEA
-578 DVEAEPA
+578 DVEAETA
-585 APVPAPEVA
+585 APELALEVA

-600 DIDEPETVPELSS
+600 DIDEPENVPELSP
-613 DDLIEPEPELESVP
+613 DDLIEP
-627 ELQPEPELEKVP
+627 VP

-644 PAAKPVV
+644 
-651 DETPVPSIEPE
+651 
-662 PDTIAEELSEP
+662 L
-673 GEPEPLLEDDI
+673 EPLLEETI
-684 PLIEPEESEPEPLA
+684 PLIEPEEGDPEPLA
-698 FDDEFELSVPD
+698 FDDDFELSVSD
-709 DELEAALDD
+709 DELEAMLAEP
-718 VDLEES
+718 EEP

-739 DDLPDTETDKGA
+739 DDLPDAEVEKDADKA
-751 SKGGAPE
+751 AEKAAEKGTAPE
-758 PKNTP
+758 PKKTP

>member
-1 MAVLHRENVVGSF
+1 MQ
-14 MKSTLVTHKTLWQAL
+14 STPVTHKTLWHAL
-29 IITLMAAFAGMV
+29 IITLIAAFAGMV
-41 QAQAEQG
+41 QAQDQVQSQAERA

-75 NLRRPAVRL
+75 NLRRPALRL

-135 NLGTAIET
+135 NLGAAIET

-158 FIVLTDGKVDIS
+158 FIVLTDGMVDIS

-206 ADTEFLRKLASDS
+206 ADTEFLRKLASES

-262 TEYTAL
+262 SEYTAL

-273 NETSDNR
+273 NETSGNR
-280 ALALKAP
+280 TLALKAP
-287 GAAATTLQQHPDNIR
+287 GLDAATLQQHPDNIR

-321 WNLDGQ
+321 WSLDGQ

-348 GIFSIEKPL
+348 GTFTVDEPL

-370 INADFLSVLAVDLT
+370 TNADFLSVLNVNLT
-384 LANEDGRSGTKV
+384 LENEDGRGGTKV
-396 LSEQS
+396 LSEQG

-412 AEMPTAGQY
+412 AELPTAGQY
-421 QVVVEARSS
+421 QVIVEARSS

-457 FAPEMDAAN
+457 FAPEINVAN
-466 PFKTATPAQ
+466 PFKTATP
-475 PEPQPTAAPAVDEAP
+475 AAPAVDEAP
-490 APAVAS
+490 APEPAS
-496 EPVAEVEPVAE
+496 EPVAEVEPVIETAAE
-507 PELTPEEAVQLIQ
+507 PEPAPEPEAAAQPIQ

-527 DQPEPAEPENV
+527 DKPEPAEPESA
-538 DSAIAPWMIAAGA
+538 DSAIAPWMMVAGA

-563 LLRKRKNTDESDAEA
+563 LLRKRKNIDETDAKTDAEA
-578 DVEAEPA
+578 NVEAEAA

-600 DIDEPETVPELSS
+600 DVDEPENVPELSA
-613 DDLIEPEPELESVP
+613 DDLIEPEL
-627 ELQPEPELEKVP
+627 
-639 ELEPE
+639 
-644 PAAKPVV
+644 AAEPVV
-651 DETPVPSIEPE
+651 DETSVPTIEPL
-662 PDTIAEELSEP
+662 PEET
-673 GEPEPLLEDDI
+673 I
-684 PLIEPEESEPEPLA
+684 PLIEPEEGDPEPLA
-698 FDDEFELSVPD
+698 FD
-709 DELEAALDD
+709 
-718 VDLEES
+718 
-724 ADDEFGLDDFDLSEF
+724 DDFDLSEF
-739 DDLPDTETDKGA
+739 DDLPGAEVEKGA
-751 SKGGAPE
+751 EKDTDPE
-758 PKNTP
+758 PKKTP

>member
-1 MAVLHRENVVGSF
+1 
-14 MKSTLVTHKTLWQAL
+14 MKSTLVTHKTLWYAL
-29 IITLMAAFAGMV
+29 IITLVAAFAGMV
-41 QAQAEQG
+41 QAQAQAEQG
-48 DSPQLPGAVDVRII
+48 NSPQLPGAVDVRII

-106 LVPHREVNDAWR
+106 LVPHREVSNAWR

-135 NLGTAIET
+135 NLGAAIET

-206 ADTEFLRKLASDS
+206 ADSEFLRKLASDS

-268 IFWGD
+268 IFWGG
-273 NETSDNR
+273 NETSANR
-280 ALALKAP
+280 TLALKAP

-348 GIFSIEKPL
+348 GIFSIEEPL

-370 INADFLSVLAVDLT
+370 TNADFLSVLTVNLT

-466 PFKTATPAQ
+466 PFKTATPAE
-475 PEPQPTAAPAVDEAP
+475 PEPQPTAAPEP
-490 APAVAS
+490 AS
-496 EPVAEVEPVAE
+496 EPVPEVEPVIEPVAE
-507 PELTPEEAVQLIQ
+507 PEPAPETEAAAQPIQ

-527 DQPEPAEPENV
+527 DKPEPAEPESA
-538 DSAIAPWMIAAGA
+538 DSAIAPWMMAAGV

-563 LLRKRKNTDESDAEA
+563 LLRKRKNTDESDSEA
-578 DVEAEPA
+578 DVEAEAA
-585 APVPAPEVA
+585 APAPAPEVA

-600 DIDEPETVPELSS
+600 DIDESESVPELSP
-613 DDLIEPEPELESVP
+613 DDLIEPVPELEPELESVP
-627 ELQPEPELEKVP
+627 ELQPEPEKVP

-644 PAAKPVV
+644 PAA
-651 DETPVPSIEPE
+651 
-662 PDTIAEELSEP
+662 
-673 GEPEPLLEDDI
+673 
-684 PLIEPEESEPEPLA
+684 
-698 FDDEFELSVPD
+698 
-709 DELEAALDD
+709 
-718 VDLEES
+718 
-724 ADDEFGLDDFDLSEF
+724 
-739 DDLPDTETDKGA
+739 
-751 SKGGAPE
+751 E
-758 PKNTP
+758 PKDTP
-763 DNDRKK
+763 DNERKK

>member
-1 MAVLHRENVVGSF
+1 
-14 MKSTLVTHKTLWQAL
+14 MKSTLVTHKTLWLAL
-29 IITLMAAFAGMV
+29 VITLAAFSGVA
-41 QAQAEQG
+41 QAQAEQA

-62 VDISGSMKQNDPQ
+62 VDVSGSMKQNDPQ

-93 TSGVWT
+93 TAGVWT

-106 LVPHREVNDAWR
+106 LVPHREVSDAWR
-118 DMAIAQ
+118 EMAIAQ

-135 NLGTAIET
+135 NLGAAIET

-170 RNPSANKAEANRI
+170 RNPSANKVEANRI

-219 NGSFHVAENADDLS
+219 NGSFHVAENANDLS

-257 VDAGV
+257 VDASV

-321 WNLDGQ
+321 WSLDGQ

-357 AIRVGLFD
+357 AIRIGLFD
-365 GDEPI
+365 GEEPI
-370 INADFLSVLAVDLT
+370 TNADFLSVLTVDLT
-384 LANEDGRSGTKV
+384 LSNEDGRSGTKV

-457 FAPEMDAAN
+457 FALEIDAAN
-466 PFKTATPAQ
+466 PFKTAAPAK

-490 APAVAS
+490 ASAVAS
-496 EPVAEVEPVAE
+496 EPVAE

-527 DQPEPAEPENV
+527 DQSEPAEPENA
-538 DSAIAPWMIAAGA
+538 DLAIAPWMIAAGA

-585 APVPAPEVA
+585 APAAAPEVA

-600 DIDEPETVPELSS
+600 DIDEPETVPELSP
-613 DDLIEPEPELESVP
+613 DELVEPEPELESVP
-627 ELQPEPELEKVP
+627 ELQPEPEPELEKVP

-644 PAAKPVV
+644 LAAELVV
-651 DETPVPSIEPE
+651 DEIPVPSVEPE
-662 PDTIAEELSEP
+662 PDTTAEDLPEP
-673 GEPEPLLEDDI
+673 SEPEPLPEDDI
-684 PLIEPEESEPEPLA
+684 PLIEPEESEPEPEPLA
-698 FDDEFELSVPD
+698 FDDDFDLSVPD
-709 DELEAALDD
+709 DELDAALDD

-751 SKGGAPE
+751 SEGGAPE

>member
-1 MAVLHRENVVGSF
+1 
-14 MKSTLVTHKTLWQAL
+14 MKSTLVTHKTLWHAL
-29 IITLMAAFAGMV
+29 IITLVAAFAGMV
-41 QAQAEQG
+41 QAQAEPG

-135 NLGTAIET
+135 NLGAAIET
-143 ASDGYFTGGVLSNTH
+143 ASDGYFTGGILSNTH

-206 ADTEFLRKLASDS
+206 ADSEFLRRLAADS

-273 NETSDNR
+273 SETSANR
-280 ALALKAP
+280 TLALKAP
-287 GAAATTLQQHPDNIR
+287 GAAAATLQQHPDNIR

-321 WNLDGQ
+321 WILDGQ
-327 LGEGSRVSVV
+327 LGQGSRVSVV

-348 GIFSIEKPL
+348 GTFSIEEPL
-357 AIRVGLFD
+357 AIRVRLFD
-365 GDEPI
+365 GNEPI
-370 INADFLSVLAVDLT
+370 TNADFLSVLTVNLT
-384 LANEDGRSGTKV
+384 LAHEDGRRGTKL

-446 GAEASAADAPL
+446 GAEVSAANAPL
-457 FAPEMDAAN
+457 FAPEIDAAN
-466 PFKTATPAQ
+466 PFKTATPTE
-475 PEPQPTAAPAVDEAP
+475 PEPQPNTAPAVDEAP
-490 APAVAS
+490 APEPAG
-496 EPVAEVEPVAE
+496 EPVAEVKPVIEPVAE
-507 PELTPEEAVQLIQ
+507 PE
-520 PIDVAEL
+520 
-527 DQPEPAEPENV
+527 PAEPKSA

-563 LLRKRKNTDESDAEA
+563 LLRKRKNTDEIDAETNA
-578 DVEAEPA
+578 EVNVKAEAA

-600 DIDEPETVPELSS
+600 DIDEPENVLELSP
-613 DDLIEPEPELESVP
+613 DDLIEPEI
-627 ELQPEPELEKVP
+627 
-639 ELEPE
+639 EPE
-644 PAAKPVV
+644 PAAEPVV
-651 DETPVPSIEPE
+651 DETPVPTIEP
-662 PDTIAEELSEP
+662 L
-673 GEPEPLLEDDI
+673 
-684 PLIEPEESEPEPLA
+684 PEETMPLVKPEEGDPEPLA
-698 FDDEFELSVPD
+698 FDDDFELSFPD
-709 DELEAALDD
+709 DELEATLAEP
-718 VDLEES
+718 EEL
-724 ADDEFGLDDFDLSEF
+724 ADDELGLDDLDLSEF
-739 DDLPDTETDKGA
+739 DDLPGAEVEKGA
-751 SKGGAPE
+751 EKDTSPE
-758 PKNTP
+758 PKKTP
-763 DNDRKK
+763 DNDPKK

>member
-1 MAVLHRENVVGSF
+1 MQ
-14 MKSTLVTHKTLWQAL
+14 STLVTRKTLWHAL
-29 IITLMAAFAGMV
+29 VITLLAAFAGMV
-41 QAQAEQG
+41 QAQDQAQTQTG
-48 DSPQLPGAVDVRII
+48 QTDKPQLPGAVDVRII

-75 NLRRPAVRL
+75 NLRRPALRL

-124 SDAIN
+124 SDAIS

-135 NLGTAIET
+135 NLGAAIET

-158 FIVLTDGKVDIS
+158 FIVLTDGMVDIS

-183 LDTLVPPLKQQGARF
+183 LDTLVPPLKAQGARF

-206 ADTEFLRKLASDS
+206 ADTEFLRKLAADSD
-219 NGSFHVAENADDLS
+219 GSFHVAENADDLS

-257 VDAGV
+257 VDSGV
-262 TEYTAL
+262 SEFTAL

-273 NETSDNR
+273 NETSADR
-280 ALALKAP
+280 ALALNAP
-287 GAAATTLQQHPDNIR
+287 GAAAATLQQHPDTIR

-321 WNLDGQ
+321 WSLDGQ

-348 GIFSIEKPL
+348 GIFSIEEPL

-370 INADFLSVLAVDLT
+370 TNADFLSVLTVSLT
-384 LANEDGRSGTKV
+384 LENKDGRGGTKV
-396 LSEQS
+396 LSEQG

-412 AEMPTAGQY
+412 AQLTTAGQY
-421 QVVVEARSS
+421 QVMVEARSS

-446 GAEASAADAPL
+446 DAEAPV

-466 PFKTATPAQ
+466 PFNIATPAE
-475 PEPQPTAAPAVDEAP
+475 PEPQPETAPAVDEAP
-490 APAVAS
+490 APEPAS
-496 EPVAEVEPVAE
+496 EPAAEVEPE
-507 PELTPEEAVQLIQ
+507 PA
-520 PIDVAEL
+520 
-527 DQPEPAEPENV
+527 PEPAEPETA
-538 DSAIAPWMIAAGA
+538 DSAIALWMMAAGA
-551 GALLVLALLIWL
+551 GALVVLGLLIWL
-563 LLRKRKNTDESDAEA
+563 LLRKRKNADENDAETA
-578 DVEAEPA
+578 GEPEAA
-585 APVPAPEVA
+585 APDPTPEAA

-600 DIDEPETVPELSS
+600 NIDEGETVPELSP
-613 DDLIEPEPELESVP
+613 DDLIEPESEIEPELVPELEPVP
-627 ELQPEPELEKVP
+627 ELQSEPQPEPEPEPENVP

-644 PAAKPVV
+644 PTVESVV
-651 DETPVPSIEPE
+651 EETPVPTVEPE
-662 PDTIAEELSEP
+662 PEEAIPLMEAEE
-673 GEPEPLLEDDI
+673 GDPEPLD
-684 PLIEPEESEPEPLA
+684 
-698 FDDEFELSVPD
+698 FD
-709 DELEAALDD
+709 
-718 VDLEES
+718 
-724 ADDEFGLDDFDLSEF
+724 DDFDLSEF
-739 DDLPDTETDKGA
+739 DDLPATD
-751 SKGGAPE
+751 
-758 PKNTP
+758 PKSDSPDKP

>member
-1 MAVLHRENVVGSF
+1 
-14 MKSTLVTHKTLWQAL
+14 MKSTLVTHKTLWHAL
-29 IITLMAAFAGMV
+29 IITLVAAFAGMV
-41 QAQAEQG
+41 QAQAQAEQG

-135 NLGTAIET
+135 NLGAAIET
-143 ASDGYFTGGVLSNTH
+143 ASDGYFTGGILSNTH

-273 NETSDNR
+273 NETSANR
-280 ALALKAP
+280 TLALKAP
-287 GAAATTLQQHPDNIR
+287 GAAAATLQQHPDNIR

-321 WNLDGQ
+321 WSLDGQ

-348 GIFSIEKPL
+348 GMFSIEEPL

-370 INADFLSVLAVDLT
+370 TNADFLSVLTVNLT
-384 LANEDGRSGTKV
+384 LAKEDGRSGTKV
-396 LSEQS
+396 LSEQG
-401 PPADGVYRYNI
+401 PPADGVYRDNI
-412 AEMPTAGQY
+412 AELPTAGQY
-421 QVVVEARSS
+421 QVIVEARSS

-435 FSGTTRFEPAA
+435 FSGTTRFEPAV
-446 GAEASAADAPL
+446 GAEASAADAPM
-457 FAPEMDAAN
+457 FAPEIDAAN
-466 PFKTATPAQ
+466 PFKTATPAE
-475 PEPQPTAAPAVDEAP
+475 PEPQPDTALMVDGAP
-490 APAVAS
+490 AP
-496 EPVAEVEPVAE
+496 EPAGEPAAEVEPVAE
-507 PELTPEEAVQLIQ
+507 PE
-520 PIDVAEL
+520 
-527 DQPEPAEPENV
+527 PAEPESA
-538 DSAIAPWMIAAGA
+538 DSAIAPWMMAAGA

-563 LLRKRKNTDESDAEA
+563 LLRKRKNTDEGDAETDAEA
-578 DVEAEPA
+578 NVEVETEAA
-585 APVPAPEVA
+585 APAPAPEMA

-600 DIDEPETVPELSS
+600 DIDEPESVPELSPE
-613 DDLIEPEPELESVP
+613 DLIEPEPVP
-627 ELQPEPELEKVP
+627 ELQPEPLI
-639 ELEPE
+639 
-644 PAAKPVV
+644 
-651 DETPVPSIEPE
+651 DETPVPTLGPLPE
-662 PDTIAEELSEP
+662 ET
-673 GEPEPLLEDDI
+673 I
-684 PLIEPEESEPEPLA
+684 PLVEPEEGDPEPLA
-698 FDDEFELSVPD
+698 FDDDFELSVPD
-709 DELEAALDD
+709 DELE
-718 VDLEES
+718 EPT
-724 ADDEFGLDDFDLSEF
+724 DDELGLDDFDLSEF
-739 DDLPDTETDKGA
+739 DDVPSTEAEKSADEGAEKDTG
-751 SKGGAPE
+751 PE
-758 PKNTP
+758 PKETP
-763 DNDRKK
+763 DNERKK

>member
-1 MAVLHRENVVGSF
+1 
-14 MKSTLVTHKTLWQAL
+14 MKPTLVAHKILWRAL
-29 IITLMAAFAGMV
+29 IITLVAAFAGMV

-75 NLRRPAVRL
+75 NLRRPALRL

-135 NLGTAIET
+135 NLGAAIET

-158 FIVLTDGKVDIS
+158 FIVLTDGMVDIS

-206 ADTEFLRKLASDS
+206 ADTEFLRKLASES

-262 TEYTAL
+262 SEYTAL

-273 NETSDNR
+273 NETSANR
-280 ALALKAP
+280 TLALKAP
-287 GAAATTLQQHPDNIR
+287 GLDAATLQQHPDNIR

-311 ITVTDPVAGR
+311 ITVTGPVAGR
-321 WNLDGQ
+321 WSLDGQ

-348 GIFSIEKPL
+348 GTFTVEEPL

-370 INADFLSVLAVDLT
+370 TNADFLSVLTVNLT
-384 LANEDGRSGTKV
+384 LANEDGRGGTKV
-396 LSEQS
+396 LSEQG

-412 AEMPTAGQY
+412 AELPTAGQY

-446 GAEASAADAPL
+446 D
-457 FAPEMDAAN
+457 
-466 PFKTATPAQ
+466 
-475 PEPQPTAAPAVDEAP
+475 V
-490 APAVAS
+490 
-496 EPVAEVEPVAE
+496 EPVVEPVAE
-507 PELTPEEAVQLIQ
+507 PVTEPEPAKEPEPAPEPEAAIP
-520 PIDVAEL
+520 PIDVSEL
-527 DQPEPAEPENV
+527 DKPELAESENA
-538 DSAIAPWMIAAGA
+538 DSAIAPWMMAAGA
-551 GALLVLALLIWL
+551 GVLLVLALLIWL
-563 LLRKRKNTDESDAEA
+563 LLRKRKDADEIDAKTDAEA
-578 DVEAEPA
+578 DVEAETA
-585 APVPAPEVA
+585 APELALEVA

-600 DIDEPETVPELSS
+600 DIDEPENVPELSP
-613 DDLIEPEPELESVP
+613 DDLIEP
-627 ELQPEPELEKVP
+627 VP

-644 PAAKPVV
+644 LG
-651 DETPVPSIEPE
+651 T
-662 PDTIAEELSEP
+662 ELGTEL
-673 GEPEPLLEDDI
+673 EPLLEETI
-684 PLIEPEESEPEPLA
+684 PLIEPEEGDPEPLA
-698 FDDEFELSVPD
+698 FDDDFELSVSD
-709 DELEAALDD
+709 DELEAMLAEP
-718 VDLEES
+718 EEP

-739 DDLPDTETDKGA
+739 DDLPDAEVEKDADKA
-751 SKGGAPE
+751 AEKAAEKGTAPE
-758 PKNTP
+758 PKKTP

>member
-1 MAVLHRENVVGSF
+1 MQ
-14 MKSTLVTHKTLWQAL
+14 STPVTHKTLWHAL
-29 IITLMAAFAGMV
+29 IITLIAAFAGMV
-41 QAQAEQG
+41 QAQDQVQSQAERA

-75 NLRRPAVRL
+75 NLRRPALRL

-135 NLGTAIET
+135 NLGAAIET

-158 FIVLTDGKVDIS
+158 FIVLTDGMVDIS

-206 ADTEFLRKLASDS
+206 ADTEFLRKLASES

-262 TEYTAL
+262 SEYTAL

-287 GAAATTLQQHPDNIR
+287 GADATTLQQHPDNIR

-321 WNLDGQ
+321 WSLDGQ

-348 GIFSIEKPL
+348 GTFSIEKPL

-370 INADFLSVLAVDLT
+370 TNADFLSVLTVNLT

-421 QVVVEARSS
+421 QVIVEARSS

-457 FAPEMDAAN
+457 FAPEIDVAN
-466 PFKTATPAQ
+466 PFKPVTPAESQ
-475 PEPQPTAAPAVDEAP
+475 LLVDAAPSAAEAP
-490 APAVAS
+490 ASELVNEPAAD
-496 EPVAEVEPVAE
+496 VEPVVEPATE
-507 PELTPEEAVQLIQ
+507 PVTEPEPAKEPEPAPEPEAAIPPIDVSELDKPELTES
-520 PIDVAEL
+520 
-527 DQPEPAEPENV
+527 ENA
-538 DSAIAPWMIAAGA
+538 DSAIAPWMIAAGV
-551 GALLVLALLIWL
+551 GVLLVLALLIWL
-563 LLRKRKNTDESDAEA
+563 LLRKRKNADEIDAKTDAEA
-578 DVEAEPA
+578 DVEAETA
-585 APVPAPEVA
+585 APELALEVA

-600 DIDEPETVPELSS
+600 DIDEPENVPELSP
-613 DDLIEPEPELESVP
+613 DDLIEP
-627 ELQPEPELEKVP
+627 VP

-644 PAAKPVV
+644 LG
-651 DETPVPSIEPE
+651 T
-662 PDTIAEELSEP
+662 EL
-673 GEPEPLLEDDI
+673 EPLLEETI
-684 PLIEPEESEPEPLA
+684 PLIEPEEDDPEPLA
-698 FDDEFELSVPD
+698 FD
-709 DELEAALDD
+709 
-718 VDLEES
+718 
-724 ADDEFGLDDFDLSEF
+724 DDFDLSEF
-739 DDLPDTETDKGA
+739 DDLPDAEVEKGA
-751 SKGGAPE
+751 EKGAEKDTDPE
-758 PKNTP
+758 PKKTP